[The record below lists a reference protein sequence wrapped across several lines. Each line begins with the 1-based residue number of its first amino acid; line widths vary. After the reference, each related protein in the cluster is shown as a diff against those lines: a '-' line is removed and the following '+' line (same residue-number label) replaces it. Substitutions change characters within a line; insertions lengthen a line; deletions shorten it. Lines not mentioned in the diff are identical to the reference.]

1 MGADSKGKPP
11 TTTTGTTTTGST
23 KESGASASST
33 STPPP
38 QKRGRPFEPGNP
50 GGPGRPRLPDFMKKG
65 GKSADVLRELEKAA
79 CRAKGH
85 ALEKDADWLRAVT
98 LYLEYT
104 VGPAKNARHA
114 TDLPESNEERIK
126 LLEEVVLEAA
136 LAGNAAD
143 AAVRMLEALD
153 PTRWGK
159 RPSEGETDDQV
170 DTVDWTPLVRSGST
184 NVA

>member
-1 MGADSKGKPP
+1 
-11 TTTTGTTTTGST
+11 
-23 KESGASASST
+23 
-33 STPPP
+33 
-38 QKRGRPFEPGNP
+38 
-50 GGPGRPRLPDFMKKG
+50 
-65 GKSADVLRELEKAA
+65 
-79 CRAKGH
+79 
-85 ALEKDADWLRAVT
+85 VT

-104 VGPAKNARHA
+104 VGPPKNARPA
-114 TDLPESNEERIK
+114 ASLPESNEERIK